1 MIKQDALSYGLS
13 GFALVGFAFL
23 STFGGYL
30 VIPTL
35 IGLALLFGS
44 LIMAQRQKVEEE
56 DDDEGFGAI
65 YWQLVFALGG
75 LVVILFAA
83 LYVPQIQFTP
93 GSTVTI
99 NAFFGVFTFPSSGLF
114 PLTLLSLFS
123 PIFFFGVFL
132 IPPSEEQF
140 FRAWITNLALKVGGP
155 MLAIPVSGMAFAVLP
170 LVISAITFAVFHFG
184 VYGFTMQTFLILM
197 GSGAV
202 MAFIDIQTGRVSTS
216 MIAHIAN
223 NALAFGL
230 QGNILSGIIPHF
242 ILPVAQFTPLVFPLL
257 FASVLIFRNRGIRL
271 KGIVA
276 R

>member
-1 MIKQDALSYGLS
+1 MIKQDALSYSLS

-56 DDDEGFGAI
+56 DDDEGFGTL
-65 YWQLVFALGG
+65 YWQMIFALGG
-75 LVVILFAA
+75 LAAILVTA
-83 LYVPQIQFTP
+83 LYAPQIQFT
-93 GSTVTI
+93 SAQTVTI

-132 IPPSEEQF
+132 IPPAEEQF
-140 FRAWITNLALKVGGP
+140 FRGWITNLALKVGGP
-155 MLAIPVSGMAFAVLP
+155 MLAIPVSGISFAILP
-170 LVISAITFAVFHFG
+170 LVISAITFSVFHFG

-216 MIAHIAN
+216 MISHILN
-223 NALAFGL
+223 NAIAFGF

-242 ILPVAQFTPLVFPLL
+242 ILPIAQFTPLIIPLA
-257 FASVLIFRNRGIRL
+257 FAFALVLRNKGEIRW
-271 KGIVA
+271 

>member
-1 MIKQDALSYGLS
+1 MLVKQDALSYGLS

-56 DDDEGFGAI
+56 DDDEGFGTV

-75 LVVILFAA
+75 LAVILFAA

-93 GSTVTI
+93 GQTVTI
-99 NAFFGVFTFPSSGLF
+99 NAFFGVFTFPSAGLF

-140 FRAWITNLALKVGGP
+140 FRGWITNLALKVGGP
-155 MLAIPVSGMAFAVLP
+155 MLAIPVSGIAFAVLP
-170 LVISAITFAVFHFG
+170 LVISAVTFAVFHFG

-197 GSGAV
+197 GSGSV

-216 MIAHIAN
+216 MIAHILN

-230 QGNILSGIIPHF
+230 QGNILSGFIPQF
-242 ILPVAQFTPLVFPLL
+242 ILPAAQFAPLVFPLL
-257 FASVLIFRNRGIRL
+257 FASVLIFRRRQTFRL
-271 KGIVA
+271 
-276 R
+276 